1 MQKSFCGAYDLS
13 GLIARIQAVK
23 DINALRLNIPRYV
36 DTFAEEEEI
45 DVVAVQREIDQLE
58 GELVEVRGKM
68 KKYLEALGVK

>member
-36 DTFAEEEEI
+36 DTFEEEEEMARPQNLWVI
-45 DVVAVQREIDQLE
+45 N
-58 GELVEVRGKM
+58 KT
-68 KKYLEALGVK
+68 